1 MGSQISKAK
10 FRYEIF
16 NFATIQCGYFRL
28 SSLVHNINNR
38 RVDDN
43 HCTRGRTY
51 NNRPRL
57 DDPCNDVDHERLDN
71 NDHNNHDN
79 HDHDNNDH
87 NNHDHDN
94 DNNNHDNHVHNNN
107 DHNNHDNH
115 DHDNNVHVTHDYGIC
130 NSRLT
135 NQAMHSYI
143 FNWLVPRRI
152 K

>member
-57 DDPCNDVDHERLDN
+57 DDPCNDVDHDRLDNHDHINHDYDN

-79 HDHDNNDH
+79 
-87 NNHDHDN
+87 
-94 DNNNHDNHVHNNN
+94 NNHDNH
-107 DHNNHDNH
+107 
-115 DHDNNVHVTHDYGIC
+115 VHVTHDYGIC
-130 NSRLT
+130 TSRLT
-135 NQAMHSYI
+135 NQTMHSYI

-152 K
+152 KWSNVDI

>member
-28 SSLVHNINNR
+28 SSLVYNINNR

-57 DDPCNDVDHERLDN
+57 DDPCKDVDHDRLDNHDHSNHDYDN
-71 NDHNNHDN
+71 NDHNH
-79 HDHDNNDH
+79 HDNNDH
-87 NNHDHDN
+87 DDHDNN
-94 DNNNHDNHVHNNN
+94 DNNNHDNHVH
-107 DHNNHDNH
+107 
-115 DHDNNVHVTHDYGIC
+115 VTHDYGKC
-130 NSRLT
+130 RSSLN
-135 NQAMHSYI
+135 NQTMLSYI
-143 FNWLVPRRI
+143 VNWLVPRRI